1 MIRKIRDK
9 GGLSGYYEDENKS
22 WRSPHSGYPQ
32 QAPGPQDDDGEGP
45 EVLKLLGRVC
55 EQADSI
61 PPCLNPSRD

>member
-1 MIRKIRDK
+1 MIRKK
-9 GGLSGYYEDENKS
+9 GIKEASVVIMRMKQELEIPTL
-22 WRSPHSGYPQ
+22 RLPP

-61 PPCLNPSRD
+61 SPCLNPSRDC